1 MKGES
6 ISNIFLVEK
15 KDVGKRPVIN
25 LKHLNQF
32 VTFQHFKLEGFHCL
46 WNMLKEEDYMCKLD
60 LKDAYFSVPL
70 NPASR
75 KFFRFL
81 WSGKLYEFICLRFGL
96 GSAPRTFTKLLKIPV
111 LVLRR
116 WSILITVYL
125 DDMLLTCYTIEETLM
140 ARDIVIFLLQQLG
153 FVLNLK

>member
-1 MKGES
+1 
-6 ISNIFLVEK
+6 
-15 KDVGKRPVIN
+15 
-25 LKHLNQF
+25 
-32 VTFQHFKLEGFHCL
+32 
-46 WNMLKEEDYMCKLD
+46 MCKLD